1 MFGNFFLRLTFYISL
16 ITFKQQIK
24 KQKLLFFIKK
34 FITSFYLISHQSLF
48 FTIKKKKITST
59 IFTKKTTKNTN
70 YFCLN
75 LQRIKTLF

>member
-48 FTIKKKKITST
+48 FTIKKKKNHINYLY
-59 IFTKKTTKNTN
+59 KKNNQKH
-70 YFCLN
+70 
-75 LQRIKTLF
+75 KLFLP